1 MFGRLL
7 DLSATNSINLESVI
21 SFPILPETACFA
33 PTAVNRWAV
42 SASMKSKQLNAVLDY
57 ADMNLSYDE
66 LKESHVSR
74 IRAEHNRL
82 SKFKKSLKQG

>member
-1 MFGRLL
+1 MFGRLF

-21 SFPILPETACFA
+21 SFPILPETACSA

>member
-7 DLSATNSINLESVI
+7 DLSATNSIDLESVI
-21 SFPILPETACFA
+21 SFPILPEAAFFA

-42 SASMKSKQLNAVLDY
+42 SASMKSKHLNAVLDY

-74 IRAEHNRL
+74 IRAKQNRL
-82 SKFKKSLKQG
+82 SKLQKSLKQG